1 MNPTSLFLTALI
13 WANSQREP
21 VQRGKG
27 WDTAGGGTRSRR
39 SAHAQTDRRE
49 RACRSGALA
58 FRTVVKG
65 PRCRARAV
73 GEGWARL
80 RRRRWW
86 RGAGTAR
93 RRHAGRSGSR
103 GRVGHDQVFRAVSG
117 RAGLSRTLGR
127 GVDRRP
133 PEESH
138 PARLSLALLG
148 RAVFAGPRQRAPDL
162 AARGLRTRV
171 RAPAEGGCG
180 GGERRGGA
188 CALRGRGRAVGGER
202 GRAAAGGRGRRQGD
216 DRGSRA
222 ARSGSLCRGE
232 SPPADTP
239 TASCAGVGAG
249 IAPCRRCS
257 PAGRGLKAEAWG

>member
-1 MNPTSLFLTALI
+1 MNRTSLFLTALI
-13 WANSQREP
+13 WAKSPRRP
-21 VQRGKG
+21 VQRGKA
-27 WDTAGGGTRSRR
+27 WDTAGGRSGSRG

-73 GEGWARL
+73 GEGRARL

-133 PEESH
+133 PEKSH

-188 CALRGRGRAVGGER
+188 CALRGRGRAVGGR
-202 GRAAAGGRGRRQGD
+202 KRKGRGRRP
-216 DRGSRA
+216 GSA
-222 ARSGSLCRGE
+222 AGG
-232 SPPADTP
+232 
-239 TASCAGVGAG
+239 
-249 IAPCRRCS
+249 
-257 PAGRGLKAEAWG
+257 